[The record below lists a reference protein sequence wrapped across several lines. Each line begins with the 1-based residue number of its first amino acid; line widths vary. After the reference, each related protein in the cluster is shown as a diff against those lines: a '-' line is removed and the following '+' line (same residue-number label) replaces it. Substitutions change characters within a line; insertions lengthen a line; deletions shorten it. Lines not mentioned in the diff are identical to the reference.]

1 MRINT
6 ITNTS
11 FGTKKLVPLS
21 EYKGTIL
28 KLTQKDKEQIAKLT
42 KKKAEY
48 ELELMK
54 VSRHLEKYTK
64 SITKEWKYFSMV
76 EYNLMGKISIIEDMI
91 KEIKTN
97 RLAAQNKAK
106 KENFLV

>member
-48 ELELMK
+48 ELELMNVTK
-54 VSRHLEKYTK
+54 HLDRKTK
-64 SITKEWKYFSMV
+64 SLTREWKYFSMLEERLV
-76 EYNLMGKISIIEDMI
+76 NIE
-91 KEIKTN
+91 KYVA
-97 RLAAQNKAK
+97 L
-106 KENFLV
+106 

>member
-1 MRINT
+1 MN
-6 ITNTS
+6 ITPIYQTN
-11 FGTKKLVPLS
+11 FQAKNLIPLS

-28 KLTQKDKEQIAKLT
+28 KLTTKDKEQIAKLT

-76 EYNLMGKISIIEDMI
+76 EFNLMGKISIIEDMI

-97 RLAAQNKAK
+97 RLATQNNARK
-106 KENFLV
+106 

>member
-48 ELELMK
+48 D
-54 VSRHLEKYTK
+54 VKYW
-64 SITKEWKYFSMV
+64 SVHDE
-76 EYNLMGKISIIEDMI
+76 
-91 KEIKTN
+91 
-97 RLAAQNKAK
+97 
-106 KENFLV
+106 